1 MNIEKHVLVGDHV
14 STRYIDC
21 PKRGGAVTG
30 PDTIIIHYTGGNG
43 AESTADY
50 LCSSSVKA
58 SAHLVIDRNSLQ
70 TFQLIP
76 FDTVAWHAGLSGYT
90 FPDGCERSGFNQY
103 SIGIELDNAGP
114 LVKTGS
120 GYMAWFGKSYQEEEI
135 YFGIHQH
142 QTEPKYWHAYS
153 ECQIGLLLEVCCLLL
168 ATYPIKHIL
177 GHDDISPRRK
187 IDPGPAFPME
197 QFSKHLLDLDRNQ
210 DGPELDS
217 EQSGRVTSPG
227 LNVRSGPSAR
237 YSTVADPLEYNQ
249 ALTILEEREGW
260 YRIRASI
267 ELEGWVSSRHV
278 ELRREM

>member
-1 MNIEKHVLVGDHV
+1 MNIENHVLVGDHV

-70 TFQLIP
+70 TFQLAP
-76 FDTVAWHAGLSGYT
+76 GSTSTRSALSWIMPGRWSR
-90 FPDGCERSGFNQY
+90 PDPATWR
-103 SIGIELDNAGP
+103 
-114 LVKTGS
+114 GS
-120 GYMAWFGKSYQEEEI
+120 ARAIQKKRP
-135 YFGIHQH
+135 
-142 QTEPKYWHAYS
+142 TE
-153 ECQIGLLLEVCCLLL
+153 V
-168 ATYPIKHIL
+168 
-177 GHDDISPRRK
+177 
-187 IDPGPAFPME
+187 
-197 QFSKHLLDLDRNQ
+197 
-210 DGPELDS
+210 DS

-227 LNVRSGPSAR
+227 LNLRSGPSAR